1 MNLTSLLNQALN
13 SDIVKQGKEQL
24 SQASSSSSNTLNSLT
39 KDKSQLATLGAGA
52 VGGGILGLLMGSKK
66 TRKMGK
72 KAVGVTS
79 AAALGALAFKVYKD
93 WQSNQPASESKAGP
107 NTLET
112 SSTSLDGSIHATSL
126 ANEEKQNT
134 LILQAMIAAAKADG
148 HVDEQE
154 QHQIQQAVEALG
166 ADPSVNLFVQQELS
180 KPLDPAEIATLV
192 SSPEEAA
199 EVYLASLLVVDE
211 QNFMEKTYLQELA
224 KQLNL
229 APDLVA
235 QLSAQISE

>member
-39 KDKSQLATLGAGA
+39 KDKSQLATLGVGA

-72 KAVGVTS
+72 KAIGVTS

-93 WQSNQPASESKAGP
+93 WQSNQPASAPSA
-107 NTLET
+107 LET
-112 SSTSLDGSIHATSL
+112 SSTSLDASNHSTSL
-126 ANEEKQNT
+126 TNEEKQNT

-199 EVYLASLLVVDE
+199 EVYLASLLVADE
-211 QNFMEKTYLQELA
+211 QNFMEKAYLQELA

>member
-24 SQASSSSSNTLNSLT
+24 SQASSSSNNTLNSLT

-72 KAVGVTS
+72 KAIGVTS

-93 WQSNQPASESKAGP
+93 WQSNQPASEPEAAPS
-107 NTLET
+107 TLET
-112 SSTSLDGSIHATSL
+112 SSTSLDAPNHADSL
-126 ANEEKQNT
+126 TNEEKQNT

-154 QHQIQQAVEALG
+154 QQQIQQAVEALG

-180 KPLDPAEIATLV
+180 KPLDPAEIAT
-192 SSPEEAA
+192 EEAA
-199 EVYLASLLVVDE
+199 EVYLASLLVADE
-211 QNFMEKTYLQELA
+211 QNFMEKAYLQELA